1 MADGS
6 EANNISILDMFG
18 SIEAGQGV
26 LALTADGGKAFTAS
40 LSEMEGSAGATE
52 TAFET
57 MDQGLTA
64 NFEKI
69 KANLAVLSIEIGQK
83 LAPIVARATSFIV
96 NNFDNFVSIAALV
109 RDRVIE
115 IARDV
120 WPILVRGFDEAVK
133 IVENHLI
140 PAFHKTVEIGKE
152 VIKFVRRNADVIL
165 ILTGAVGGA
174 VVGFK
179 AYQVALKGIAKAK
192 KIAAAASKLFNAALN
207 MNPIMIVVTA
217 LAALTAALVVAYTR
231 SERFREIVDE
241 IGRVIREVFVTAFE
255 YAKPIVESILE
266 SFKVAF
272 EVLWDV
278 VSGIID
284 VWVAIFKGD
293 FSEAFSKL
301 GELVGTVFEGI
312 GKLFTAFPGKL
323 LTEVLP
329 ALVSALGRLISEGFG
344 YFKDQAMGLIDD
356 VVSFFVGIPE
366 TLLGLYID
374 YLNAG
379 KNLASGLI
387 SGMVSES
394 KEPQASPGIAKTSL
408 TP

>member
-1 MADGS
+1 MGFAEFIAQGGNVQEAFQLMADGA

-40 LSEMEGSAGATE
+40 LSDLEGSAGATE

-140 PAFHKTVEIGKE
+140 PAFHKTVEIGKRGHQ
-152 VIKFVRRNADVIL
+152 VRP
-165 ILTGAVGGA
+165 T
-174 VVGFK
+174 
-179 AYQVALKGIAKAK
+179 
-192 KIAAAASKLFNAALN
+192 
-207 MNPIMIVVTA
+207 
-217 LAALTAALVVAYTR
+217 
-231 SERFREIVDE
+231 
-241 IGRVIREVFVTAFE
+241 
-255 YAKPIVESILE
+255 
-266 SFKVAF
+266 
-272 EVLWDV
+272 
-278 VSGIID
+278 
-284 VWVAIFKGD
+284 
-293 FSEAFSKL
+293 
-301 GELVGTVFEGI
+301 
-312 GKLFTAFPGKL
+312 
-323 LTEVLP
+323 
-329 ALVSALGRLISEGFG
+329 
-344 YFKDQAMGLIDD
+344 
-356 VVSFFVGIPE
+356 
-366 TLLGLYID
+366 
-374 YLNAG
+374 
-379 KNLASGLI
+379 
-387 SGMVSES
+387 
-394 KEPQASPGIAKTSL
+394 
-408 TP
+408 